1 MSSINCFKSHF
12 RGKWW
17 NSRFSCAFSHFV
29 VIEYILMG
37 HSINYSTMLKSFGQS
52 GEFNWFS
59 LVLSCLSRKLCKNLV
74 CSYFEGKSI
83 HHWYQWEI
91 DKKREN
97 TRWRVNNL
105 ERIERKVW
113 VTITIVLNS
122 YFFSSFTRW
131 QTFSKWKYRYRIES
145 KIECKW
151 NSNRPVISS
160 SM

>member
-91 DKKREN
+91 DKKK
-97 TRWRVNNL
+97 
-105 ERIERKVW
+105 RKHAM
-113 VTITIVLNS
+113 
-122 YFFSSFTRW
+122 
-131 QTFSKWKYRYRIES
+131 ES
-145 KIECKW
+145 KQ
-151 NSNRPVISS
+151 SRTNREKSVSHNHHSIKFLFFFFFHK
-160 SM
+160 MTNI